1 MPRTK
6 SNRQSAAPPKTASR
20 KIEAPLQPDMPDD
33 VRRRDREAV
42 APDTMPRPDEEARI
56 RGLRPSEDG
65 NVEQHPIHDSDVED
79 ADAQDF
85 EDMVDAAE
93 RGGFDPTD
101 KYEVERA
108 AELERKRRG

>member
-1 MPRTK
+1 MPRSK
-6 SNRQSAAPPKTASR
+6 NSRPSAARPTKGKT
-20 KIEAPLQPDMPDD
+20 EAPLQPDMPDD

-56 RGLRPSEDG
+56 RGVRPSEDG
-65 NVEQHPIHDSDVED
+65 NVEQHPIHDSDIED
-79 ADAQDF
+79 ADAQDY
-85 EDMVDAAE
+85 EDMVDAAQ

-108 AELERKRRG
+108 AGLERKRRG